1 MLALREFM
9 NRVLENV
16 KSEYELTDTE
26 LNNSKS
32 DLAVD
37 ARIMVIGLLVR
48 DGWSEGEIVKATG
61 WKQRRVNW
69 LKNNFDVRM
78 KRRGFRVSW
87 DRIRNALSGNNLAIT

>member
-9 NRVLENV
+9 NRITEIV
-16 KSEYELTDTE
+16 KSEYELTDVE

-37 ARIMVIGLLVR
+37 ARIMLVGALVR

-69 LKNNFDVRM
+69 LKNHFDERM
-78 KRRGFRVSW
+78 KRQIFREAFERVK
-87 DRIRNALSGNNLAIT
+87 

>member
-9 NRVLENV
+9 NRITDNV
-16 KSEYELTDTE
+16 KSEYELTDVE

-37 ARIMVIGLLVR
+37 ARIMLVGLLVR
-48 DGWSEGEIVKATG
+48 DGWSEGEIVKSTG

-69 LKNNFDVRM
+69 LKNHFDERM
-78 KRRGFRVSW
+78 KRRIFR
-87 DRIRNALSGNNLAIT
+87 DAYERLK

>member
-9 NRVLENV
+9 NRITEIV
-16 KSEYELTDTE
+16 KSEYELTDVE

-37 ARIMVIGLLVR
+37 ARIMLVGALVR

-69 LKNNFDVRM
+69 LKNHFDERM
-78 KRRGFRVSW
+78 KRRIFREAFERVK
-87 DRIRNALSGNNLAIT
+87 

>member
-1 MLALREFM
+1 M
-9 NRVLENV
+9 NRITEIV
-16 KSEYELTDTE
+16 KSEYELTDVE

-37 ARIMVIGLLVR
+37 ARIMLVGLLVR

-69 LKNNFDVRM
+69 LKNHLDERM
-78 KRRGFRVSW
+78 KLRGFKLMW
-87 DRIRNALSGNNLAIT
+87 EGITDLLK

>member
-9 NRVLENV
+9 NRIIEIV
-16 KSEYELTDTE
+16 KSEYELTDIE

-37 ARIMVIGLLVR
+37 ARIMLVGLLVR

-69 LKNNFDVRM
+69 LKNHFDERM
-78 KRRGFRVSW
+78 KRRIFRDAYERVK
-87 DRIRNALSGNNLAIT
+87 DY